1 MVVLKKCL
9 SWESDQFH
17 MPRLSQCLSVIFLLL
32 SLHSESHSLSLH
44 TASHESYDG
53 TLIIGRSTGIPGM
66 FGRFIIILNGRV
78 LGMIGENQV
87 IKKKLPYGPYILTI
101 RDDVKY
107 RNFADTTVRFS
118 IESNQKKLFLI
129 TLEQKAFDPKYR
141 IVAKELKKD

>member
-1 MVVLKKCL
+1 
-9 SWESDQFH
+9 

-32 SLHSESHSLSLH
+32 SLHSESQSLSLH

-66 FGRFIIILNGRV
+66 FGRFTIILNGRV
-78 LGMIGENQV
+78 FGMIGENQV

-118 IESNQKKLFLI
+118 IDSNQKKLFLI
-129 TLEQKAFDPKYR
+129 TLEQKAFDPKYK
-141 IVAKELKKD
+141 IVVKEKKMTRQSKKDLEIMRI